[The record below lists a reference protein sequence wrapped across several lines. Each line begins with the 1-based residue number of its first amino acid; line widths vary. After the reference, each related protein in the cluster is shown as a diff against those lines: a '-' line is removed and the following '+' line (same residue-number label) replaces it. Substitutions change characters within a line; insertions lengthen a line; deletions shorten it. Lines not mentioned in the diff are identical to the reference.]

1 MLSRST
7 ILSTLACLGGRINTL
22 YSLHK
27 RSIEVRDKARILRRS
42 LLAML
47 FCLHESDE
55 KRNHFGKLVAA
66 LPDHY
71 VFPHSD
77 RLRIAQQ
84 RIDYVVWNKSCLKRM
99 GLPAMCS

>member
-1 MLSRST
+1 
-7 ILSTLACLGGRINTL
+7 
-22 YSLHK
+22 
-27 RSIEVRDKARILRRS
+27 
-42 LLAML
+42 ML

-71 VFPHSD
+71 VFPQVAMSAVLEASGSDKRMAHSD